1 MKVQFSRAGRLS
13 CSASLTAGGYGGA
26 GFDAVSSAGTTA
38 CASDARCW
46 SRKDFHPAGRLR
58 RKSTEPAD
66 RMCQGYPIKSA
77 MKKMTETKT
86 GSTISGGTRMRMV
99 LPENT
104 GRRETIR
111 NAIKR
116 V

>member
-1 MKVQFSRAGRLS
+1 
-13 CSASLTAGGYGGA
+13 
-26 GFDAVSSAGTTA
+26 
-38 CASDARCW
+38 
-46 SRKDFHPAGRLR
+46 
-58 RKSTEPAD
+58 
-66 RMCQGYPIKSA
+66 

-111 NAIKR
+111 NAIKS